1 MQAKTLAFLPC
12 HAPRSS
18 LCLGG
23 PALLSP
29 QRPRLSCRFEK
40 PPAMHS
46 HQASEDTGDFP
57 WRISEESMHGA
68 LRPGD
73 LSRQADTR
81 GARRRRAVF
90 ECLWT
95 ALATV
100 IASGAAPRSTAAS
113 ESLPGGPATSEAR
126 GIAVLAGGFS
136 IPTEQYESYAQSL
149 SAQGWHVD
157 LFEDSTFGRRIDN
170 AAAGVC
176 DRVQAWLRRG
186 NGDGRAVL
194 LAGHSRGCKHV
205 VLAARSLLAAGIAVN
220 ALFLIDPVDAT
231 MQDPESV
238 LDVMKTLH
246 LPVLIVG
253 AAGDDGGCAPAGSNY
268 RDFFEAMRAG
278 GCDGLLAVVE
288 QAGHTQFLDAR
299 ASLVLDP
306 CAAGREQDLKVG
318 AFCRALLT
326 LWGSSFPPGGANGR
340 SRDSRAVGSADAAAI
355 ETLRQQGEM
364 LAKSTRV
371 KVTWVSA

>member
-1 MQAKTLAFLPC
+1 
-12 HAPRSS
+12 
-18 LCLGG
+18 
-23 PALLSP
+23 
-29 QRPRLSCRFEK
+29 
-40 PPAMHS
+40 
-46 HQASEDTGDFP
+46 
-57 WRISEESMHGA
+57 MHGA

-278 GCDGLLAVVE
+278 GCEGLLAVVE

-306 CAAGREQDLKVG
+306 CAAGREHDLKVG

-326 LWGSSFPPGGANGR
+326 LWGSAFPPGGANSR
-340 SRDSRAVGSADAAAI
+340 SRDTRAGGGADAAAI